1 MCMLCAMEASAR
13 TTVSRRLARSSALA
27 HHGRMT
33 QQASP
38 TGGRVPDELDSLI
51 QAVGR
56 NQDKQAF
63 RRLFEHF
70 APRVKA
76 YLIRMGSDP
85 AQAEDLM
92 QEAMLMVWRRSESFD
107 PSQAGASTWIFTI
120 ARNKRIDSLRR
131 ERRAELDP
139 EDPSLVPAAPA
150 SADSVISAQE
160 RAGQLR
166 IAIAALPG
174 EQARL
179 LQLAFYEDKT
189 HSEIAADERLP
200 LGTVKS
206 RLRLALGR
214 LRKHVEDER

>member
-1 MCMLCAMEASAR
+1 
-13 TTVSRRLARSSALA
+13 
-27 HHGRMT
+27 MT